1 MFLPNNTHILFIHS
15 LVDRH
20 LDCFHIGAIRSN
32 AAINIHVQVFVQ
44 TSFLFLLGI
53 RPSRCG
59 TEFHVTQCLHLW
71 KCFPVVALLTFTPA
85 MSEGSHPHQY
95 MNALFYCNYSSRD
108 EMLSRCGFNYQ
119 FIFDKSAKAIQWR
132 KESISNKWGWNNW
145 TSIGK
150 KTEPW
155 TKPHT
160 WYKN

>member
-1 MFLPNNTHILFIHS
+1 MFLPNNTHILFTHS

-20 LDCFHIGAIRSN
+20 LGCFHIGAIRNN

-71 KCFPVVALLTFTPA
+71 KCFPVVALLTFPPA

-95 MNALFYCNYSSRD
+95 MNAVFFIVTILVGMKCYLAVVLITNSFLTKVR
-108 EMLSRCGFNYQ
+108 RQFNGERRV
-119 FIFDKSAKAIQWR
+119 FPTNGD
-132 KESISNKWGWNNW
+132 G
-145 TSIGK
+145 TIG
-150 KTEPW
+150 
-155 TKPHT
+155 HR
-160 WYKN
+160 